1 MTLLKNQ
8 TGNEAKKLSLPPAQ
22 RKVYNL
28 FMEGG
33 MYSAADISIRL
44 HVCDPRGIIRDL
56 RHSGVE
62 VSDIWIKG
70 MHGVRFKRYFIH
82 FEKPAQL

>member
-1 MTLLKNQ
+1 MKTRERKTPL
-8 TGNEAKKLSLPPAQ
+8 TPATLPPAQ

-44 HVCDPRGIIRDL
+44 HVCDPRGIGL
-56 RHSGVE
+56 RFPIFG
-62 VSDIWIKG
+62 
-70 MHGVRFKRYFIH
+70 
-82 FEKPAQL
+82 